1 MESSGLFNV
10 EDPIQIFVLHTIF
23 IPRISHCLNEFS
35 EAFNNH
41 AVSTEGNWA
50 PSQIWINGMI
60 HSNNPLAH
68 GNIDEE
74 PADVQLYGYDPEA
87 SLLQKK
93 NNNVVVES
101 IPLDNKDILES
112 YVLDVVAPQTMSTQ
126 LGIDLYTQ
134 ALYLVIERMDLENN

>member
-1 MESSGLFNV
+1 MESSGLLNV

-41 AVSTEGNWA
+41 AVSTEGNWT
-50 PSQIWINGMI
+50 PSQFWINGMI

-74 PADVQLYGYDPEA
+74 PADVQLYGCDPEA
-87 SLLQKK
+87 PLLQKK
-93 NNNVVVES
+93 
-101 IPLDNKDILES
+101 II
-112 YVLDVVAPQTMSTQ
+112 MSLLSQ
-126 LGIDLYTQ
+126 FL
-134 ALYLVIERMDLENN
+134 

>member
-1 MESSGLFNV
+1 M

-41 AVSTEGNWA
+41 AVSTEGNWT

-68 GNIDEE
+68 RNIDEE
-74 PADVQLYGYDPEA
+74 PDDVQLYGYDPEA
-87 SLLQKK
+87 EES
-93 NNNVVVES
+93 NNVVVES

-112 YVLDVVAPQTMSTQ
+112 YVLDVVDPLTMSTQ
-126 LGIDLYTQ
+126 LGIDLYTR
-134 ALYLVIERMDLENN
+134 ALYLVMERMDLENN

>member
-1 MESSGLFNV
+1 MESSGLLNV

-35 EAFNNH
+35 EAFNSH
-41 AVSTEGNWA
+41 AVSTEGNWT
-50 PSQIWINGMI
+50 PSQIWINCL
-60 HSNNPLAH
+60 SPS
-68 GNIDEE
+68 EE
-74 PADVQLYGYDPEA
+74 
-87 SLLQKK
+87 

-112 YVLDVVAPQTMSTQ
+112 YVLDVVDPLTMSTQ

-134 ALYLVIERMDLENN
+134 ALYLVMERMDL